1 MHSPNLTDGNIA
13 RIREL
18 FPGCVTEARDESGA
32 LKLTVDFDQL
42 KQELSDSIVE
52 GPQERY
58 HLNWPGKR
66 EALLTA
72 NAPIAKTLRPCREE
86 SVDFD
91 TTKNLFIEG
100 DNLDALKLL
109 QETYLGKVKMIY
121 IDPPYNTGN
130 DFIYEDDF
138 SVDKDEFELASGVRD
153 KEGNQLFDEERW
165 KQNSSSK
172 GRFHSDWLSM
182 LYPRL
187 RLAKNYLSDDGVI
200 FVSIDDTECARLKVM
215 LDEVFGESN
224 FIAEIIRNTNSSKN
238 QSLFVSV
245 SHEYCFIYCRDISFL
260 QQKHADAKWSVPKNN
275 VEEYLKRV
283 NRMKSDGMS
292 ADQITEELKI
302 LTNYPRFIDFTNY
315 WYFDYRGLYRKGDL
329 GGVKKGNMIPL
340 FNPLRN
346 CDDAVPPG
354 GFRYNK
360 EKLEELVREDRIHFH
375 EEGSLPTIKRY
386 LHENIGQR
394 PKSIMSDDQRP
405 DYSLMKEFATPFDNP
420 KQLAFIK
427 RILSVGDKSGLA
439 MDFFAGSSTTAH
451 AVMQLNAEDGGNRK
465 FIMVQ
470 LPEPCDE
477 QSEAFKAGYKTIA
490 EISKERIRR
499 AGMKIKDEG
508 GKLKDE
514 ESNLFSEA
522 DNSSVIPHPSSLD
535 TGFRVLKIDS
545 SNMAEVYY
553 TSDAVKQEELFNA
566 VDNIKPD
573 RTPEDLLFQ
582 VLLDAGVDLSLSIR
596 REIIQ
601 GYSVFFVDEN
611 ALVACFDTDV
621 NEELVRE
628 LAQFRSYDMPIRKI
642 VFRDNGFASDAVK
655 INAEQIF
662 RQLSPETEMKAI

>member
-18 FPGCVTEARDESGA
+18 FPGCVTEARDEHGA
-32 LKLTVDFDQL
+32 MKLAVDFDQL

-58 HLNWPGKR
+58 NLNWPGKR

-138 SVDKDEFELASGVRD
+138 AENADEFLRRSNQKDE
-153 KEGNQLFDEERW
+153 EGNRLVANTES
-165 KQNSSSK
+165 N

-182 LYPRL
+182 IYPRL
-187 RLAKNYLSDDGVI
+187 RLARNLLCDDGLI
-200 FVSIDDTECARLKVM
+200 FMSIDTGEESNLTKTTDEIFGEENRLATIVWEKRFTRSNNAKTFATLTERILCYRKSADLSEIKEPRNEKADSTYTNPDHDPRGVWTSVSYVNPATKEQRPNLVYPIENPVTRKEVNHPTNAWKYEKSVYNSHVKENKLYWGINGKNTYPRLKKFLTEMAGGMVPVDFWSRQSVGTT
-215 LDEVFGESN
+215 DEASKYLASLLGVKVFD
-224 FIAEIIRNTNSSKN
+224 FPKPY
-238 QSLFVSV
+238 SL
-245 SHEYCFIYCRDISFL
+245 IQRALRLI
-260 QQKHADAKWSVPKNN
+260 N
-275 VEEYLKRV
+275 
-283 NRMKSDGMS
+283 S
-292 ADQITEELKI
+292 ADGII
-302 LTNYPRFIDFTNY
+302 L
-315 WYFDYRGLYRKGDL
+315 
-329 GGVKKGNMIPL
+329 
-340 FNPLRN
+340 
-346 CDDAVPPG
+346 
-354 GFRYNK
+354 
-360 EKLEELVREDRIHFH
+360 
-375 EEGSLPTIKRY
+375 
-386 LHENIGQR
+386 
-394 PKSIMSDDQRP
+394 
-405 DYSLMKEFATPFDNP
+405 
-420 KQLAFIK
+420 
-427 RILSVGDKSGLA
+427 
-439 MDFFAGSSTTAH
+439 DFFAGTSPSAE
-451 AVMQLNAEDGGNRK
+451 AVMRLNAEDGGNRK

-470 LPEPCDE
+470 LPELCNE

-499 AGMKIKDEG
+499 AGKKIKDEKEQTVSAQG
-508 GKLKDE
+508 VL
-514 ESNLFSEA
+514 LYA
-522 DNSSVIPHPSSLD
+522 PTTID

-553 TSDAVKQEELFNA
+553 TPDAVNQGDLFNA
-566 VDNIKPD
+566 IDNIKPD

-582 VLLDAGVDLSLSIR
+582 VLLDAGVDLSLPIR
-596 REIIQ
+596 KETIQ
-601 GYSVFFVDEN
+601 GKTVFFVDEN

-642 VFRDNGFASDAVK
+642 VFRDTGFASDAVK
-655 INAEQIF
+655 INVEQIF
-662 RQLSPETEMKAI
+662 RQLSPGTEVKSI